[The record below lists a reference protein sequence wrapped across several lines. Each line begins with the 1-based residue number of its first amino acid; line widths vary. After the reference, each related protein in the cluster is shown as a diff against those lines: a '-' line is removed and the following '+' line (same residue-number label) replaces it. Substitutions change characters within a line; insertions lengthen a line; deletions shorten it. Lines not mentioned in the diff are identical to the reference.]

1 MLVSAA
7 QFEEKCTRRTH
18 TLRNTEN
25 ARDSKLFTG
34 KFVKPKQRFVCS
46 VAKGAKP
53 PVRKYYY
60 NVGQQKKKKKQ
71 TGKKRPE
78 MLRARIRRLGSTES
92 PSRILFYFSSIFY
105 PSRLFNVHYTT
116 YIVHKTCK
124 MATQLPCFTTVRL

>member
-60 NVGQQKKKKKQ
+60 NVGQQKKKK
-71 TGKKRPE
+71 TDGEKKAGNAA
-78 MLRARIRRLGSTES
+78 RADPAFR
-92 PSRILFYFSSIFY
+92 
-105 PSRLFNVHYTT
+105 
-116 YIVHKTCK
+116 
-124 MATQLPCFTTVRL
+124 